1 MAKAWWIAFL
11 AMLVINQSALGYS
24 TFDPDT
30 TWYDGIGPSHTLDSQ
45 EKVNI
50 KIIQASNFF
59 VRISP

>member
-11 AMLVINQSALGYS
+11 AMLLINQSALGYS

-30 TWYDGIGPSHTLDSQ
+30 TWYEGIGPSHTLDSQ

-50 KIIQASNFF
+50 KII
-59 VRISP
+59 